1 LSFFAHRYSIIVA
14 SDISKPDQTKLYV
27 AIACICICGAAYLL
41 DASATDAIY
50 DNGYCFYGTSAVV
63 LYTYPLEFVL
73 YLATVALLFD
83 MFVKIL
89 ESVNVNPVVLGQLW
103 WSFKL
108 TFSLSAAVLPYY
120 MFLLIQGAAD
130 SDTRYIY
137 QFINVPMVSLDLSVC
152 LSSAML

>member
-1 LSFFAHRYSIIVA
+1 M
-14 SDISKPDQTKLYV
+14 